1 MSRAT
6 GGAPRRTD
14 TGGMKAEMYDLH
26 PPRVF
31 VHKRV
36 YENPQAVTRLERMLE
51 GLGNPPLE
59 EVEEADTAEVIAAS
73 GALDEV
79 QVRSSR
85 VRQGVQKV
93 GTDPIFLFNTYVWD
107 PDQVK
112 APAQQYEHPRAS
124 ALARFMA
131 GVGPGAIYGRRE
143 ASDGTDPKRP
153 FVCQGGWSFHTIN
166 GCVHKCDYCGMGC
179 GVNFMLD
186 LEEIARDLERNFRER
201 PHQRLYRYDLTSD
214 YPCFE
219 PEYGASE
226 VFGECFA
233 RNDMYLL
240 VYTKSNNIDHLL
252 DLPYKEHVPCYWT
265 LATDT
270 QSTEIERDTPSLDER
285 LEAMRKCQKA
295 GYVVRAGFSPIVP
308 HRRWREEATIA
319 LEKLFAAAAPDT
331 VRLWVVS
338 MMLCSEAEDIFG
350 ADNLDPECLA
360 AMREAAPE
368 LEGQHSGPFPRAT
381 RAEIYAHYLDEIRRI
396 SPNTPVNLCSEERAV
411 WEMLADKLA
420 MSPDELYCCC
430 GQTSIP
436 RKS

>member
-1 MSRAT
+1 
-6 GGAPRRTD
+6 
-14 TGGMKAEMYDLH
+14 MYDLN

-36 YENPQAVTRLERMLE
+36 YENPQAVVRLERMLE
-51 GLGNPPLE
+51 GLGNPPFD
-59 EVEEADTAEVIAAS
+59 EVDEADTPEVIAAS

-79 QVRSSR
+79 EVRSSR

-107 PDQVK
+107 PDK
-112 APAQQYEHPRAS
+112 IGTPAQKYDHPRAS

-143 ASDGTDPKRP
+143 PSDGSEANRP

-186 LEEIARDLERNFRER
+186 LEEVGKDLERNFRER
-201 PHQRLYRYDLTSD
+201 PHQRLYRYDLSSD
-214 YPCFE
+214 YPAFE

-226 VFGECFA
+226 LFGELFE
-233 RNDMYLL
+233 RNDMYFL
-240 VYTKSNNIDHLL
+240 VYTKSDNIDHLL
-252 DLPYKEHVPCYWT
+252 DLPYKSHTICYWT
-265 LATDT
+265 VATET
-270 QSTEIERDTPSLDER
+270 QCTVIERDTPSLDER
-285 LEAMRKCQKA
+285 LEAMRKCQEA
-295 GYVVRAGFSPIVP
+295 GYVVRAGFSPIIP
-308 HRRWREEATIA
+308 HKNWREEATVA
-319 LEKLFAAAAPDT
+319 LEKLFAAAKPDT

-338 MMLCSEAEDIFG
+338 MMLCDEAEDIFG
-350 ADNLDPECLA
+350 ADNLDPKFLA
-360 AMREAAPE
+360 TMRVAAPE
-368 LEGQHSGPFPRAT
+368 LDEHRSGPFPRAV

-396 SPNTPVNLCSEERAV
+396 SPETPVNLCSEEREL
-411 WEMLADKLA
+411 WDMLADKLV
-420 MSPDELYCCC
+420 MSPDDMYCCC

-436 RKS
+436 PRTESREPTR